1 MGAVTH
7 QPEPALVGQ
16 TLAAAA
22 RLLREGQPSHA
33 FGELVRASRSLPVTP
48 RLAAALASYS
58 LRAGTE
64 AAAIARLSA
73 ALESASGPTR
83 LALQRQLARLLR
95 RVHQHSRARAVLQA
109 LLAEHPADRRA
120 RRLLELLAPPPEPLP
135 ATPPRPAAPPPPAAS
150 KAPLRHR
157 TITQPGLEAR
167 LIARKSWKELAQYY
181 LQRADRAA
189 DAATRAEVLTRLAE
203 LLEDELQDVAGAA
216 RAYGEIVSLTGDRAA
231 LEEQVRLLSQR
242 DAWRSQ
248 RALDEAIQ
256 RAPEPRVRTAALLA
270 RAEYLLAHG
279 QRESARADFAAAHAL
294 SPGSLQ
300 ALTGL
305 ALCAP
310 PAEQPPAVERLH
322 AALAA
327 ASRRAPYRNPSLR
340 RLADFA
346 AGPFAQPPLAQWA
359 WSELHVD
366 NPEDT
371 YVQDKLLE
379 VSRQV
384 GDSRR
389 LAQMLRLRLQR
400 QTHGLAA
407 RSDWEELAYTLGHL
421 GDMEGGLEVLR
432 QAVDT
437 DPGHT
442 EAWLMLGER
451 LERLGRAAQAAEAL
465 EEAASATEE
474 EPERMLTWERVARFC
489 RERLKDEQRARTCA
503 ARAERIRQ
511 SLARSGQPI
520 PAYAP
525 PPPYVPP
532 IVLTWPAPAAAPA
545 PATSPPPPRAP
556 AAPAPPVPAARP
568 PPPPASTAPAPP
580 VPAAVPA
587 PAAAPV
593 PSAAPVPATMRAPP
607 AAAVPAAAPV
617 PLAAP
622 VPAAAPAPAAPLPE
636 AAPAPPRAAP
646 GPPPPAGSAAPL
658 PPGLLAITAVR
669 KVDEALLRVTLE
681 RSSEYSGPR
690 RLRPGSRRTRTRTN
704 LAQPFPL
711 PGQPPLELLL
721 RAQARPLE
729 ASSYRAMAATLAARG
744 QAERSALLQEI
755 AAALEGR
762 QESAPAVPPALRLEA
777 RERAHL
783 RHPGLRHPASE
794 LLSFIG
800 STFCQLFP
808 TTGRAAG
815 SSEPLRPESSPAARA
830 AAEALQQASAI
841 LGLPLPEV
849 VLAEH
854 EEPLFS
860 LVHTRHPRL
869 LVGRRALRE
878 VPPAPELRFLAGR
891 LILCLEPDLL
901 ALRLLRPDQLLHA
914 LAFLSS
920 VLVGSTRRGPEM
932 RLLREALTP
941 PLRERASALLEPSR
955 RDLETGALDE
965 AARHT
970 ANRGGLLA
978 CGSVG
983 PALAALESLRAPAA
997 ERAELVL
1004 YAASE
1009 PYFALRGT

>member
-1 MGAVTH
+1 MVGVTH
-7 QPEPALVGQ
+7 QPEPALVQ
-16 TLAAAA
+16 QALAAAA
-22 RLLREGQPSHA
+22 GLLREGQPSHA
-33 FGELVRASRSLPVTP
+33 FGELIRASRALPVTP

-64 AAAIARLSA
+64 AAALARLSA

-95 RVHQHSRARAVLQA
+95 RVHQHSRARAILQA

-120 RRLLELLAPPPEPLP
+120 RRLLELLASPPEPQP
-135 ATPPRPAAPPPPAAS
+135 AAPPRPAAPTAPARS
-150 KAPLRHR
+150 R

-270 RAEYLLAHG
+270 RAEYLLAHAQQG
-279 QRESARADFAAAHAL
+279 PARADFAAAEAL

-310 PAEQPPAVERLH
+310 PSEQPQAVERLH

-327 ASRRAPYRNPSLR
+327 ASRRAPYRNASLR
-340 RLADFA
+340 RLAEFA
-346 AGPFAQPPLAQWA
+346 AGPLSQLPLAQWA
-359 WSELHVD
+359 WSELHAD
-366 NPEDT
+366 NPEDAHI
-371 YVQDKLLE
+371 QDKLLE

-407 RSDWEELAYTLGHL
+407 RSDWEELAYTLGRL
-421 GDMEGGLEVLR
+421 GDMEACLEVLR

-442 EAWLMLGER
+442 EAWLMLGDR
-451 LERLGRAAQAAEAL
+451 LDRLGRHAQAAEAL

-474 EPERMLTWERVARFC
+474 EPERMLTWVRVARLC
-489 RERLKDEQRARTCA
+489 RERLADEQRARTYE

-511 SLARSGQPI
+511 SLARGGLPLPVYSP
-520 PAYAP
+520 AP
-525 PPPYVPP
+525 PYTPP
-532 IVLTWPAPAAAPA
+532 IVLSWPAPAAAPA
-545 PATSPPPPRAP
+545 PAP
-556 AAPAPPVPAARP
+556 AAPIPAATPARAAPMP
-568 PPPPASTAPAPP
+568 PPPPAH
-580 VPAAVPA
+580 
-587 PAAAPV
+587 
-593 PSAAPVPATMRAPP
+593 
-607 AAAVPAAAPV
+607 
-617 PLAAP
+617 
-622 VPAAAPAPAAPLPE
+622 AAPLT
-636 AAPAPPRAAP
+636 P
-646 GPPPPAGSAAPL
+646 GV
-658 PPGLLAITAVR
+658 LAITTVR
-669 KVDEALLRVTLE
+669 KVDDALLRVTVA
-681 RSSEYSGPR
+681 RGSEYSGPR
-690 RLRPGSRRTRTRTN
+690 RLRPGSRRPRTGTRTH
-704 LAQPFPL
+704 LSQPFPL

-729 ASSYRAMAATLAARG
+729 PSSYRAMATTLAARG
-744 QAERSALLQEI
+744 QAERSALLQEL

-762 QESAPAVPPALRLEA
+762 PVQAPATPPALRLDA

-783 RHPGLRHPASE
+783 HHPGLRQPATE

-815 SSEPLRPESSPAARA
+815 SSEPLQPESSPAARA
-830 AAEALQQASAI
+830 AAEALQETSAI

-849 VLAEH
+849 VLAEQ
-854 EEPLFS
+854 EEPVFS

-878 VPPAPELRFLAGR
+878 VPPVPELRFLAGR
-891 LILCLEPDLL
+891 LLLCLEPDLL
-901 ALRLLRPDQLLHA
+901 TLRLLRPDQLLHA
-914 LAFLSS
+914 LDFLAS
-920 VLVGSTRRGPEM
+920 VLVGSTLRGPEM

-955 RDLETGALDE
+955 KDLETGALDE

-997 ERAELVL
+997 ERAELAL

-1009 PYFALRGT
+1009 PYFALRGA

>member
-1 MGAVTH
+1 MVGVTH
-7 QPEPALVGQ
+7 PPEPALVQ
-16 TLAAAA
+16 QALAAAA
-22 RLLREGQPSHA
+22 RLLRAGQPSHA
-33 FGELVRASRSLPVTP
+33 FGELIRTSRALPVTP

-64 AAAIARLSA
+64 AAALSRLSA
-73 ALESASGPTR
+73 ALEGASGPTR

-109 LLAEHPADRRA
+109 LLTEHPADRRA
-120 RRLLELLAPPPEPLP
+120 RRLLELLAPPP
-135 ATPPRPAAPPPPAAS
+135 PAAPPRPPAPP
-150 KAPLRHR
+150 APALNR

-167 LIARKSWKELAQYY
+167 LIARKSWQELAQYY

-216 RAYGEIVSLTGDRAA
+216 RVYGEIVSLTGDRAA

-279 QRESARADFAAAHAL
+279 QREAARADFSAAHAL

-310 PAEQPPAVERLH
+310 PAEQPQAVERLH

-327 ASRRAPYRNPSLR
+327 APRRAPYRNPSLR

-346 AGPFAQPPLAQWA
+346 AGPFSQLPLAQWA
-359 WSELHVD
+359 WSELHAD

-371 YVQDKLLE
+371 LVQDKLLA

-389 LAQMLRLRLQR
+389 LAPMLRLRLQR

-407 RSDWEELAYTLGHL
+407 RSDWEELACTLERL
-421 GDMEGGLEVLR
+421 GDMEGCLEVLR

-451 LERLGRAAQAAEAL
+451 LERLGRHAQAAEAL

-474 EPERMLTWERVARFC
+474 EPERMLAWERVARLC
-489 RERLKDEQRARTCA
+489 RERLADEQRARTFET
-503 ARAERIRQ
+503 RAERIRQ
-511 SLARSGQPI
+511 SLARSGLPI

-525 PPPYVPP
+525 PPPYTPP
-532 IVLTWPAPAAAPA
+532 IVLSWPAPAEAPA
-545 PATSPPPPRAP
+545 
-556 AAPAPPVPAARP
+556 PAARP
-568 PPPPASTAPAPP
+568 PPPPVPAAAP

-587 PAAAPV
+587 PVPAAV
-593 PSAAPVPATMRAPP
+593 PTPVPAAPP
-607 AAAVPAAAPV
+607 
-617 PLAAP
+617 
-622 VPAAAPAPAAPLPE
+622 PAAAPAP
-636 AAPAPPRAAP
+636 PARAAP
-646 GPPPPAGSAAPL
+646 KPPPPPPPSAPL
-658 PPGLLAITAVR
+658 PPGVLAITAVR
-669 KVDEALLRVTLE
+669 KVDDALLRITVE
-681 RSSEYSGPR
+681 RGSEYSGPR
-690 RLRPGSRRTRTRTN
+690 RLRPGSRRTGTRTN

-729 ASSYRAMAATLAARG
+729 PSSYRAMATTLAARG
-744 QAERSALLQEI
+744 QAARSALLQEI

-762 QESAPAVPPALRLEA
+762 PEPAPATAPTLRLEA

-800 STFCQLFP
+800 HTFCQLFP

-830 AAEALQQASAI
+830 AAEALQEASAI

-849 VLAEH
+849 VLAEQ

-869 LVGRRALRE
+869 LVGQRALRE
-878 VPPAPELRFLAGR
+878 VPPAPQLRFLAGR
-891 LILCLEPDLL
+891 LLLCLEPDLL

-914 LAFLSS
+914 LDFLAS

-941 PLRERASALLEPSR
+941 PLLERASALLEPSR

-983 PALAALESLRAPAA
+983 PALAALESLRAPTV